1 MPIFEICRYFAF
13 EAFLEHGKPSTGLA
27 STIVWDCVLV
37 LASILTVALP
47 AIKQLAKG
55 NLSIVGRGSHG
66 RSNATLDKRQSQLDL
81 EAQVSAGQALPTAS
95 IDLPPRRSA
104 TFPPQPPQPPQRS
117 ISRPPTRSSSS
128 VGPGLDEYDYDLRE
142 MQSYDSMH
150 RILEAISAD

>member
-55 NLSIVGRGSHG
+55 NISFVGRGSWG
-66 RSNATLDKRQSQLDL
+66 RSNATLDQRESQRDL
-81 EAQVSAGQALPTAS
+81 EAQVSAGQALPRAS
-95 IDLPPRRSA
+95 INLPPRSLA
-104 TFPPQPPQPPQRS
+104 TFPPQAPQRS
-117 ISRPPTRSSSS
+117 TSRPPTQASSSLGS
-128 VGPGLDEYDYDLRE
+128 GLDEYDHGLRG
-142 MQSYDSMH
+142 MQSYDSIH
-150 RILEAISAD
+150 QILEAKPAD